1 MMFEFDININTLFYS
16 DIKCTTLHDRYQKA
30 KLLSGFTQ
38 KELCKLTGLSQST
51 INDFGKKDFTV
62 STLKKL
68 LTILNKNI
76 LCDDYCNFI
85 LNQGYN
91 MKKLINKY
99 GIKKLSALLC
109 VHRSTIERYRDEKYQ
124 IKISMYKR
132 LEKL

>member
-1 MMFEFDININTLFYS
+1 MNTLFYS
-16 DIKCTTLHDRYQKA
+16 DINCNTLYDRYQKA
-30 KLLSGFTQ
+30 KLLSGLTQ

-51 INDFGKKDFTV
+51 INDFGKKDFTL

-68 LTILNKNI
+68 LTVLDKNI

-91 MKKLINKY
+91 IKKLINKY
-99 GIKKLSALLC
+99 GIKKLSTLLY
-109 VHRSTIERYRDEKYQ
+109 VHRSTIERWRDEKYQ
-124 IKISMYKR
+124 IKIFIYKR